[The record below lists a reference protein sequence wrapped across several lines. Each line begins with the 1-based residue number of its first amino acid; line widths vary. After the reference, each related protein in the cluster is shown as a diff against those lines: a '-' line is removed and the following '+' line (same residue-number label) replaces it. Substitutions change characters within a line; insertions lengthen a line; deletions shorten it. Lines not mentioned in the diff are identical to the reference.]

1 MVYITELSHSPNL
14 SIIMGILALIVV
26 IYRIIYIAT
35 PIFKEGFKKKDISLI
50 LKAATLLV

>member
-1 MVYITELSHSPNL
+1 MELSHSPNL

-26 IYRIIYIAT
+26 IYRIISIAT